1 MNKFK
6 FALLLTVSLSTAA
19 LAKAPDAPAV
29 VVVSSVKGTGGTLVP
44 AQNIGAIA
52 INVLS
57 NGNSDKPD
65 KPDKPPKPMSGG
77 GERGDDDGDEKG
89 KKGDR

>member
-65 KPDKPPKPMSGG
+65 KPPKPPKPMSGG
-77 GERGDDDGDEKG
+77 GEKGDDDGHD
-89 KKGDR
+89 DRDD